1 MLELLTDITEGRG
14 TMKHLDMLEELAET
28 ISDTA
33 LCGLGKTAAFPV
45 VSTMKYFR
53 DEYIAHVVD
62 KKCPAGQC
70 KALVN
75 FSIDPDLCKG
85 CTKCA
90 RLCPVSAI
98 SGELKKP
105 HTIDVTKCIGC
116 GVCAGACP
124 SGAISMVP
132 VEYPPQQK
140 KELFVLAQAQA
151 LTGNKAREEQMARQ
165 LAQVVQAPGLYRLLK
180 AVERSARLVQEDL
193 HRESGYMLPQSK
205 NAHDLLKQL
214 LENPPTPEFPRETA
228 QALLEKL
235 PQNEA

>member
-1 MLELLTDITEGRG
+1 
-14 TMKHLDMLEELAET
+14 MKKLAVRN
-28 ISDTA
+28 
-33 LCGLGKTAAFPV
+33 LRL
-45 VSTMKYFR
+45 
-53 DEYIAHVVD
+53 
-62 KKCPAGQC
+62 
-70 KALVN
+70 
-75 FSIDPDLCKG
+75 
-85 CTKCA
+85 CTKDC
-90 RLCPVSAI
+90 LCLYVCPVGATDTENSV
-98 SGELKKP
+98 
-105 HTIDVTKCIGC
+105 IDVTKCIGC

-140 KELFVLAQAQA
+140 KELPVLAQAQA
-151 LTGNKAREEQMARQ
+151 LTGNKAREEKMAGQ

-214 LENPPTPEFPRETA
+214 LENPPTPEFPREAA

>member
-1 MLELLTDITEGRG
+1 MYQGLPVPVCLPGGRNG
-14 TMKHLDMLEELAET
+14 YGEQRHR
-28 ISDTA
+28 
-33 LCGLGKTAAFPV
+33 C
-45 VSTMKYFR
+45 
-53 DEYIAHVVD
+53 DEVYW
-62 KKCPAGQC
+62 
-70 KALVN
+70 LW
-75 FSIDPDLCKG
+75 
-85 CTKCA
+85 
-90 RLCPVSAI
+90 RLRW
-98 SGELKKP
+98 
-105 HTIDVTKCIGC
+105 
-116 GVCAGACP
+116 ACP

-140 KELFVLAQAQA
+140 KELSVLAQAQA

-214 LENPPTPEFPRETA
+214 LENPPTPEFLREAA

>member
-1 MLELLTDITEGRG
+1 
-14 TMKHLDMLEELAET
+14 MKKLAVRN
-28 ISDTA
+28 
-33 LCGLGKTAAFPV
+33 LRL
-45 VSTMKYFR
+45 
-53 DEYIAHVVD
+53 
-62 KKCPAGQC
+62 
-70 KALVN
+70 
-75 FSIDPDLCKG
+75 
-85 CTKCA
+85 CTKDC
-90 RLCPVSAI
+90 LCLYVCPVGATDTENSV
-98 SGELKKP
+98 
-105 HTIDVTKCIGC
+105 IDVEKCIGC

-140 KELFVLAQAQA
+140 KELPVLAQAQA